1 MLHCSG
7 EKISLIDCGDARF
20 DDIKAFLSHP
30 PRIVHALLDSQHL
43 EGLGRHRYLYLSRPY
58 RLLSFEIQPRVVF
71 AVEWDDE
78 QLQIVFENCE
88 IAGLG
93 DIEKSLHFS
102 CKAIIRP
109 LVGGIEAAA
118 TAHLNLKKTVLT
130 AFLPDPVWLGL
141 GNKALN
147 LVFKRL
153 DDRCQR
159 RLRKSA
165 LRWLQRESRLA

>member
-58 RLLSFEIQPRVVF
+58 RLLRFEIQPRVVF

-78 QLQIVFENCE
+78 QLQIVFENCQ
-88 IAGLG
+88 
-93 DIEKSLHFS
+93 
-102 CKAIIRP
+102 
-109 LVGGIEAAA
+109 
-118 TAHLNLKKTVLT
+118 T
-130 AFLPDPVWLGL
+130 
-141 GNKALN
+141 
-147 LVFKRL
+147 
-153 DDRCQR
+153 
-159 RLRKSA
+159 
-165 LRWLQRESRLA
+165 

>member
-7 EKISLIDCGDARF
+7 EKISRIDCGDASLE
-20 DDIKAFLSHP
+20 DIKAFLSHP
-30 PRIVHALLDSQHL
+30 PRIVRALLDSQQL
-43 EGLGRHRYLYLSRPY
+43 EGLGQHRYLYASRPY
-58 RLLSFEIQPRVVF
+58 RLLTFEIQPRVLF
-71 AVEWDDE
+71 AVEWDDK

-93 DIEKSLHFS
+93 DVEKSVCFS
-102 CKAIIRP
+102 CEAIMRP
-109 LVGGIEAAA
+109 VVGGIEAAA
-118 TAHLNLKKTVLT
+118 TAHLNFKKTVLT
-130 AFLPDPVWLGL
+130 AFLPDAVWLGL

-165 LRWLQRESRLA
+165 LRWLQRESRLV